1 MAKLLGAA
9 GGGLVGSAAGG
20 VAGAVIG
27 SVTIPVV
34 GTITGTMIGASVGA
48 FGGKKVAGKVA
59 DKIGLKAPR
68 LQTSEMHLQ
77 LDRVKDREITE
88 AVKDVRSDYA
98 GKNSTVTYGSM
109 TVKEIISETTG
120 VSLPVSSLYKM
131 SRMVQEMGL
140 EFKPGKIEKINSVL
154 DLVDEILS
162 DENYL
167 DITSKFDRISVLSN
181 KMDKPLKV
189 SKRGIVN
196 TISFSNTDKKALN
209 NKRNSANKKL
219 GDIRRMLS

>member
-1 MAKLLGAA
+1 
-9 GGGLVGSAAGG
+9 
-20 VAGAVIG
+20 
-27 SVTIPVV
+27 
-34 GTITGTMIGASVGA
+34 
-48 FGGKKVAGKVA
+48 
-59 DKIGLKAPR
+59 
-68 LQTSEMHLQ
+68 
-77 LDRVKDREITE
+77 
-88 AVKDVRSDYA
+88 
-98 GKNSTVTYGSM
+98 
-109 TVKEIISETTG
+109 
-120 VSLPVSSLYKM
+120 
-131 SRMVQEMGL
+131 MGL